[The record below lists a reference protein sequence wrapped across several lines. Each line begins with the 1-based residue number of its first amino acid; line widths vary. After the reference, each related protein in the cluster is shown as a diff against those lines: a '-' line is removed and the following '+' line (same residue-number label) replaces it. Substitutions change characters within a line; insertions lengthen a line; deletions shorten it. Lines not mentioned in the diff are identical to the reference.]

1 MENIQVS
8 TRIRPFS
15 RKELASQEKEIWQIN
30 QTHNKID
37 LLPEYKRLFNKS
49 QKSSFIFDHCLPPNF
64 TNEDI
69 YSKAIRDLI
78 FDSLE
83 GINSTIFVYGQ
94 TGSGKTHTMIGP
106 KNETKE
112 QAAQDAQ
119 DEKGVVGLGLRD
131 LFDRLEM
138 V

>member
-8 TRIRPFS
+8 TRIRPLS

-30 QTHNKID
+30 QIHNKID
-37 LLPEYKRLFNKS
+37 LLTEYKRLFNKS
-49 QKSSFIFDHCLPPNF
+49 LKSRIIFDHCFPSSFSNK
-64 TNEDI
+64 EI
-69 YSKAIRDLI
+69 YSKTIRDLI

-94 TGSGKTHTMIGP
+94 TGSGKTHTMVGP
-106 KNETKE
+106 KDE
-112 QAAQDAQ
+112 AMQ
-119 DEKGVVGLGLRD
+119 DEQGVVELGLRD